1 MSQRGGYSKVTTAA
15 DYFLLNN
22 TIMRDFSIL
31 ILSVYYFFFF
41 IWVKRYPLLFIYILI
56 EYNHVHYNI
65 NEKKV
70 HEHHVE
76 SKPEHETHN

>member
-31 ILSVYYFFFF
+31 ILSVYYFFS